1 MPTLEPTFLSLSF
14 WKGEWG
20 CGPSPEK
27 ATMSTDSRRA
37 PRGAVPRLGRWQESV
52 LNPIPG
58 RERPFVSYR
67 VHCRCAFL
75 MQALLLLLWLIYLI
89 LGSTPL
95 GGRGHHGSFR
105 EQETNI
111 TTSSGWLAPGSFKAP
126 CQPPPVA
133 LTSSP
138 PPSRSR
144 LLWFQAAVEPQK
156 LYHQCLS
163 SMKIAPHRILDT
175 TNLKAMIPCEQPP
188 AWAHGKQFTV
198 CQSLSRERR
207 AAPYV
212 AVGSCL
218 RHGVAKHSHLRPLIK
233 ACICKC
239 PCDQCLWLYR
249 AKGP

>member
-1 MPTLEPTFLSLSF
+1 MSINLSSSYADSGAHISFTVLLEGGVGVWSKS
-14 WKGEWG
+14 GE
-20 CGPSPEK
+20 SNNEHRLK
-27 ATMSTDSRRA
+27 KS

-156 LYHQCLS
+156 LYHQL
-163 SMKIAPHRILDT
+163 
-175 TNLKAMIPCEQPP
+175 
-188 AWAHGKQFTV
+188 
-198 CQSLSRERR
+198 
-207 AAPYV
+207 
-212 AVGSCL
+212 
-218 RHGVAKHSHLRPLIK
+218 HLTGYWIPLI
-233 ACICKC
+233 
-239 PCDQCLWLYR
+239 
-249 AKGP
+249 